1 MGEFWGGQIE
11 TSVYICKWEKKN
23 YRLEEQKFLHINF
36 IFFSQKLAV
45 FAVVEYQKLALLQ
58 A

>member
-1 MGEFWGGQIE
+1 MIVIGEFWGGQIE

-23 YRLEEQKFLHINF
+23 YRLEEQNFLHINF

-45 FAVVEYQKLALLQ
+45 FAVV
-58 A
+58 